1 MAEPLADLVR
11 LACHD
16 LRTPLA
22 TISGFAKTMV
32 RAGTLPDREAR
43 FVAMMDEASGQMN
56 ELISRLSLAAAL
68 SSGRHETRLEEA
80 DTLEL
85 AETAAGERVAVE
97 GRGAI
102 VQTDRELVR
111 QALVALADAA
121 LRHGQVERAGW
132 QVDGR
137 ELVLSPVVPQ
147 AAPVLD
153 GSTPRDL
160 GALVARLALETVG
173 GSLEID
179 GDTLRVRL

>member
-1 MAEPLADLVR
+1 MAEPLAHLVR

-32 RAGTLPDREAR
+32 RAGTLPEREAR
-43 FVAMMDEASGQMN
+43 FVAMIDQASGQMN

-68 SSGRHETRLEEA
+68 SAGRHEQQLVDA
-80 DTLEL
+80 DTFEL
-85 AETAAGERVAVE
+85 AEAAAGDRVAVE

-102 VQTDRELVR
+102 VRTDRELVR
-111 QALVALADAA
+111 QALLGLAEAA
-121 LRHGQVERAGW
+121 LRHGQVERVGW

-137 ELVLSPVVPQ
+137 ELVLAPVVPQ
-147 AAPVLD
+147 AAPVLE

-160 GALVARLALETVG
+160 GALVARLAIEAVG

-179 GDTLRVRL
+179 ADTLRVRL

>member
-32 RAGTLPDREAR
+32 RGGTLPDREAR
-43 FVAMMDEASGQMN
+43 FAAMIDEASGQMN

-68 SSGRHETRLEEA
+68 SAGRHEPQLAEA

-85 AETAAGERVAVE
+85 AEAAAGERVGVE

-102 VQTDRELVR
+102 VRTDKELVR

-132 QVDGR
+132 HVNGR
-137 ELVLSPVVPQ
+137 ELVLAPVVPQ
-147 AAPVLD
+147 AAPILD

-160 GALVARLALETVG
+160 GALVARLALDTVG

-179 GDTLRVRL
+179 GDTLRIRL